1 METRLLHITTAKGPL
16 ECQLAAGKILGALLA
31 DLRQKGLQ
39 AEVIDR
45 TAGPESGTILSAT
58 IQINGIAIQ
67 TAIQSWLGTIQWIH
81 RPAPKLQPRGK
92 SPYRPNHG
100 RKNWFVGIFEVKPAE
115 ITGWNENEI
124 VYQSVRSSG
133 SGGQHVNKVSSAV
146 RAIHP
151 PSGTMVFVQESRSQL
166 QNKKIARERIREK
179 LEKVQSEKLVAVVNQ
194 TWSQHH
200 ELERGNPVRTFTGM
214 DFKPKKAE
222 KTFKK
227 QRNKLKQ
234 ELKRDLNQ

>member
-1 METRLLHITTAKGPL
+1 METKILHITTAKGPL

-31 DLRQKGLQ
+31 DLRKKGLQ
-39 AEVIDR
+39 AEVLDR
-45 TAGPESGTILSAT
+45 TAGQESGTILSAT
-58 IQINGIAIQ
+58 IQVSGIAIQ
-67 TAIQSWLGTIQWIH
+67 TAIQSWLGTIQWI
-81 RPAPKLQPRGK
+81 QQ

-100 RKNWFVGIFEVKPAE
+100 RKNWFVGVFAVNPA
-115 ITGWNENEI
+115 TAVSWNESEI

-146 RAIHP
+146 RATHT

-166 QNKKIARERIREK
+166 QNKKIALERIRAK
-179 LEKVQSEKLVAVVNQ
+179 LEKVQSEKLVEVVNQ

-214 DFKPKKAE
+214 DFKPKKE
-222 KTFKK
+222 VKSFKK
-227 QRNKLKQ
+227 QRNQLKQ
-234 ELKRDLNQ
+234 DLKKDLDR

>member
-31 DLRQKGLQ
+31 DLRQKGLR
-39 AEVIDR
+39 AETMDR
-45 TAGPESGTILSAT
+45 VAGAESGTILSAT
-58 IQINGIAIQ
+58 VRVDGNAVQGAIQ
-67 TAIQSWLGTIQWIH
+67 TWLGTVQWI
-81 RPAPKLQPRGK
+81 QK

-100 RKNWFVGIFEVKPAE
+100 RKNWFVGIFEVNPAE
-115 ITGWNENEI
+115 TISWNENEI

-146 RAIHP
+146 RATHT
-151 PSGTMVFVQESRSQL
+151 PSGISVFVQESRSQL

-179 LEKVQSEKLVAVVNQ
+179 LEKHQGEKLLEVVNQ

-227 QRNKLKQ
+227 QRSKLKQ
-234 ELKRDLNQ
+234 ELRKEMEL

>member
-31 DLRQKGLQ
+31 DLRQKGFQ
-39 AEVIDR
+39 AETVDR
-45 TAGPESGTILSAT
+45 IPGTESGTILSAT
-58 IQINGIAIQ
+58 IQVKGIAIQ
-67 TAIQSWLGTIQWIH
+67 TAIQSWLGTIQWI
-81 RPAPKLQPRGK
+81 QK

-100 RKNWFVGIFEVKPAE
+100 RKNWFVGIFEVNPAE
-115 ITGWNENEI
+115 TVSWNENEI

-146 RAIHP
+146 RAIHQ
-151 PSGTMVFVQESRSQL
+151 PSGISVFVQESRSQL

-179 LEKVQSEKLVAVVNQ
+179 LEKAQSEKLLDVVNQ

-234 ELKRDLNQ
+234 DLKRELDQ

>member
-1 METRLLHITTAKGPL
+1 METKIIHITTAKGPL

-31 DLRQKGLQ
+31 DLRKKGLQ

-45 TAGPESGTILSAT
+45 TAGQESGTILSA
-58 IQINGIAIQ
+58 IIRINGIAIQ

-81 RPAPKLQPRGK
+81 RPAPKLQPRSK

-100 RKNWFVGIFEVKPAE
+100 RKNWFVGVFEVNQAE
-115 ITGWNENEI
+115 AVSWDESEI

-133 SGGQHVNKVSSAV
+133 AGGQHVNKVSSAV
-146 RAIHP
+146 RATHT
-151 PSGTMVFVQESRSQL
+151 PSGTTVFVQESRSQL

-179 LEKVQSEKLVAVVNQ
+179 LEKVQSEKLVEVVNQ

-200 ELERGNPVRTFTGM
+200 ELERGNPVRTFVGM
-214 DFKPKKAE
+214 DFKPKKEA

-227 QRNKLKQ
+227 ERNKLKQ
-234 ELKRDLNQ
+234 DLYKELKS

>member
-1 METRLLHITTAKGPL
+1 METKLVHITTAKGPL

-45 TAGPESGTILSAT
+45 TPGSESGTILSAT

-67 TAIQSWLGTIQWIH
+67 TAIQSWLGTIQWI
-81 RPAPKLQPRGK
+81 QK

-100 RKNWFVGIFEVKPAE
+100 RKNWFVGIFEVDPAK

-146 RAIHP
+146 RAIHQ

-179 LEKVQSEKLVAVVNQ
+179 LEKVQSEKLLAVVNQ

-227 QRNKLKQ
+227 QRNQLKQ
-234 ELKRDLNQ
+234 ELQKELKQ

>member
-31 DLRQKGLQ
+31 DLRKKGLQ
-39 AEVIDR
+39 AEVLDR
-45 TAGPESGTILSAT
+45 TAGQESGTILSAT
-58 IQINGIAIQ
+58 IQIKGIAIQ
-67 TAIQSWLGTIQWIH
+67 TAIQSWLGTIQWI
-81 RPAPKLQPRGK
+81 QK

-100 RKNWFVGIFEVKPAE
+100 RKNWFVGVFEVDPADAVS
-115 ITGWNENEI
+115 WNENEI

-146 RAIHP
+146 RATHP
-151 PSGTMVFVQESRSQL
+151 PSGTTVFVQESRSQL
-166 QNKKIARERIREK
+166 QNKKIALERIREK
-179 LEKVQSEKLVAVVNQ
+179 LEKVQSEKLVEVVNQ

-200 ELERGNPVRTFTGM
+200 ELERGNPVRTFSGM
-214 DFKPKKAE
+214 DFKPKKEA

-227 QRNKLKQ
+227 ERNQLKQ
-234 ELKRDLNQ
+234 ELKKDLDRE

>member
-39 AEVIDR
+39 AETMERI
-45 TAGPESGTILSAT
+45 AGAESGTILSAT
-58 IQINGIAIQ
+58 VRVKGPSVKEAIQ
-67 TAIQSWLGTIQWIH
+67 PWLGTIQWI
-81 RPAPKLQPRGK
+81 QK

-100 RKNWFVGIFEVKPAE
+100 RKNWFVGIFEVNPAE
-115 ITGWNENEI
+115 TVHWDENEI

-146 RAIHP
+146 RATHT
-151 PSGTMVFVQESRSQL
+151 PSGISVFVQESRSQL

-179 LEKVQSEKLVAVVNQ
+179 LEKVQSEKLLDVVNQ

-200 ELERGNPVRTFTGM
+200 ELERGNPVKTFTGM

-222 KTFKK
+222 KNFKK
-227 QRNKLKQ
+227 QRNQLKQ
-234 ELKRDLNQ
+234 ELKRELDR

>member
-1 METRLLHITTAKGPL
+1 METKILHITTAKGPL

-31 DLRQKGLQ
+31 DLRKKGLQ
-39 AEVIDR
+39 VEVLDR
-45 TAGPESGTILSAT
+45 TAGQESGTILSAT
-58 IQINGIAIQ
+58 IQVSGIAIQ
-67 TAIQSWLGTIQWIH
+67 TAIQSWLGTIQWI
-81 RPAPKLQPRGK
+81 QQ

-100 RKNWFVGIFEVKPAE
+100 RKNWFVGVFKVNPAAA
-115 ITGWNENEI
+115 ISWNENEI

-146 RAIHP
+146 RATHT

-166 QNKKIARERIREK
+166 QNKKIALERIRAK
-179 LEKVQSEKLVAVVNQ
+179 LEKVQSEKLVEVVNQ

-214 DFKPKKAE
+214 DFKPKKAA

-227 QRNKLKQ
+227 ERNQLKH

>member
-1 METRLLHITTAKGPL
+1 METRLLHVTTAKGPL

-31 DLRQKGLQ
+31 DLRQKGLK

-45 TAGPESGTILSAT
+45 TSGAENGTVLSAT

-67 TAIQSWLGTIQWIH
+67 TAIQPWLGTIQWI
-81 RPAPKLQPRGK
+81 QQ
-92 SPYRPNHG
+92 SPYRPNHR
-100 RKNWFVGIFEVKPAE
+100 RKNWFVGIFEVNPAK

-146 RAIHP
+146 RAIHQ
-151 PSGTMVFVQESRSQL
+151 PSGISVFVQESRSQL

-179 LEKVQSEKLVAVVNQ
+179 LEKVQSEKLLAVVNQ

-227 QRNKLKQ
+227 QRNQLKQ
-234 ELKRDLNQ
+234 DLKKELNR

>member
-58 IQINGIAIQ
+58 IQIKGIAIQ
-67 TAIQSWLGTIQWIH
+67 TAIQSWLGTIQWI
-81 RPAPKLQPRGK
+81 QK

-100 RKNWFVGIFEVKPAE
+100 RKNWFVGIFEVTPAE

-124 VYQSVRSSG
+124 IYQSVRSSG
-133 SGGQHVNKVSSAV
+133 AGGQHVNKVSSAV

-179 LEKVQSEKLVAVVNQ
+179 LEKVQHEKLISVVNQ

-200 ELERGNPVRTFTGM
+200 HLERGNPVRTFTGM

-227 QRNKLKQ
+227 QRTQLKQ
-234 ELKRDLNQ
+234 QLRKELDS

>member
-1 METRLLHITTAKGPL
+1 METKLVHITTAKGPL

-39 AEVIDR
+39 AEVMER
-45 TAGPESGTILSAT
+45 VAGAESGTILSAT
-58 IQINGIAIQ
+58 IQVSGIATQ
-67 TAIQSWLGTIQWIH
+67 TAIQSWLGTIQWI
-81 RPAPKLQPRGK
+81 QK

-100 RKNWFVGIFEVKPAE
+100 RKNWFVGIFEVNPAE
-115 ITGWNENEI
+115 VASWNEVDI

-146 RAIHP
+146 RATHL
-151 PSGTMVFVQESRSQL
+151 PSGTTVFVQESRSQL

-179 LEKVQSEKLVAVVNQ
+179 LEKVQSEKLLEVVNQ

-200 ELERGNPVRTFTGM
+200 ELERGNPVKTFSGM
-214 DFKPKKAE
+214 DFKPKKEA

-227 QRNKLKQ
+227 ERNKLKQ
-234 ELKRDLNQ
+234 ELKKELGR

>member
-31 DLRQKGLQ
+31 DLRKNGLQ
-39 AEVIDR
+39 AETMDR
-45 TAGPESGTILSAT
+45 IAGAENGTILSAT
-58 IQINGIAIQ
+58 VRVDGNAVQSAIQ
-67 TAIQSWLGTIQWIH
+67 TWLGTIQWI
-81 RPAPKLQPRGK
+81 QK

-100 RKNWFVGIFEVKPAE
+100 RKNWFVGIFEVNPAE
-115 ITGWNENEI
+115 TISWNENEI
-124 VYQSVRSSG
+124 TYQSVRSSG

-146 RAIHP
+146 RATHT
-151 PSGTMVFVQESRSQL
+151 PSGISVFVQESRSQQ
-166 QNKKIARERIREK
+166 QNKKIARERIAEK
-179 LEKVQSEKLVAVVNQ
+179 LEKYQGEKLLEVVNQ

-214 DFKPKKAE
+214 DFKPKKAA

-227 QRNKLKQ
+227 QRTKLKQ
-234 ELKRDLNQ
+234 DLRNELNDDNK

>member
-39 AEVIDR
+39 AETMDR
-45 TAGPESGTILSAT
+45 VAGQESGTILSAT
-58 IQINGIAIQ
+58 VRVSGNAVRE
-67 TAIQSWLGTIQWIH
+67 AIQSWLGTIQWIH
-81 RPAPKLQPRGK
+81 RPAPKLQHRSK

-100 RKNWFVGIFEVKPAE
+100 RKNWFVGIFEVNLPEASS
-115 ITGWNENEI
+115 WNENEI

-133 SGGQHVNKVSSAV
+133 AGGQHVNKVSSAV
-146 RAIHP
+146 RAIHQP
-151 PSGTMVFVQESRSQL
+151 TGTMVFVQESRSQL

-179 LEKVQSEKLVAVVNQ
+179 LEKVQNEKLLEVVNQ

-214 DFKPKKAE
+214 DFKPKKAV

-227 QRNKLKQ
+227 QRNQLKQ
-234 ELKRDLNQ
+234 ELYKELNK

>member
-1 METRLLHITTAKGPL
+1 METKLVHITTAKGPL
-16 ECQLAAGKILGALLA
+16 ECQLAAGKILAALLA
-31 DLRQKGLQ
+31 ELRQKGVQ

-45 TAGPESGTILSAT
+45 TAGQENGTILSAT

-67 TAIQSWLGTIQWIH
+67 TAIQSWLGTIQWI
-81 RPAPKLQPRGK
+81 QQ

-100 RKNWFVGIFEVKPAE
+100 RKNWFVGIFEVNPVE
-115 ITGWNENEI
+115 ITGWDENEI
-124 VYQSVRSSG
+124 SYQSVRSSG
-133 SGGQHVNKVSSAV
+133 AGGQHVNKVSSAV
-146 RAIHP
+146 RAIHK

-179 LEKVQSEKLVAVVNQ
+179 LEKVQSEKLVSVINQ
-194 TWSQHH
+194 TWSQHQ

-234 ELKRDLNQ
+234 ELKKELNG

>member
-1 METRLLHITTAKGPL
+1 METKIIHITTAKGPL

-31 DLRQKGLQ
+31 DLRKKGLQ
-39 AEVIDR
+39 AEVLDR
-45 TAGPESGTILSAT
+45 TAGQESGTILSAT
-58 IQINGIAIQ
+58 IQLSGIAIQ
-67 TAIQSWLGTIQWIH
+67 TAIQSWLGTIQWI
-81 RPAPKLQPRGK
+81 QK

-100 RKNWFVGIFEVKPAE
+100 RKNWFVGVFEVNPAKAVS
-115 ITGWNENEI
+115 WNENEI

-146 RAIHP
+146 RATHT
-151 PSGTMVFVQESRSQL
+151 PSGIMVFVQESRSQL
-166 QNKKIARERIREK
+166 QNKKIAGERIRAK
-179 LEKVQSEKLVAVVNQ
+179 LEKAQSEKLIEVANQ

-214 DFKPKKAE
+214 DFKQKKDV

-227 QRNKLKQ
+227 QRNQLKQ
-234 ELKRDLNQ
+234 ELKRDMNQ

>member
-1 METRLLHITTAKGPL
+1 METKLVHITTAKGPL

-31 DLRQKGLQ
+31 DLRQKGLK

-45 TAGPESGTILSAT
+45 TPGSESGTILSAT

-67 TAIQSWLGTIQWIH
+67 TAIQSWLGTIQWI
-81 RPAPKLQPRGK
+81 QK

-100 RKNWFVGIFEVKPAE
+100 RKNWFVGVFEVNPAE
-115 ITGWNENEI
+115 INSWNENEV

-146 RAIHP
+146 RAIHQ
-151 PSGTMVFVQESRSQL
+151 PSGISVFVQESRSQL

-179 LEKVQSEKLVAVVNQ
+179 LEKVQSENLLAVVNQ

-227 QRNKLKQ
+227 QRNQLKQ
-234 ELKRDLNQ
+234 DLKKELNR

>member
-1 METRLLHITTAKGPL
+1 METKLVHITTAKGPL

-31 DLRQKGLQ
+31 DLRQRGLQ

-67 TAIQSWLGTIQWIH
+67 TAIQSWLGTIQWI
-81 RPAPKLQPRGK
+81 QK

-100 RKNWFVGIFEVKPAE
+100 RKNWFVGIFEVNPAE
-115 ITGWNENEI
+115 ITGWHENEI

-146 RAIHP
+146 RAIHS

-179 LEKVQSEKLVAVVNQ
+179 LEKVQSERLVAVVNQ

-200 ELERGNPVRTFTGM
+200 ELERGNPVKTFTGM

>member
-45 TAGPESGTILSAT
+45 TPGPESGTILSAT

-67 TAIQSWLGTIQWIH
+67 TAIQSWLGTIQWI
-81 RPAPKLQPRGK
+81 QK

-100 RKNWFVGIFEVKPAE
+100 RKNWFVGIFEVDPAK

-146 RAIHP
+146 RAIHQ

-179 LEKVQSEKLVAVVNQ
+179 LEKVQSEKLLAVVNQ

-200 ELERGNPVRTFTGM
+200 ELERGNPVRTYTGM

-227 QRNKLKQ
+227 QRNRLKQ
-234 ELKRDLNQ
+234 ELQKELKQ

>member
-1 METRLLHITTAKGPL
+1 MDTKIIHITTAKGPL

-31 DLRQKGLQ
+31 DFRQKGLQ

-45 TAGPESGTILSAT
+45 VAGPESGTILSAT

-67 TAIQSWLGTIQWIH
+67 TAIQSWLGTIQWI
-81 RPAPKLQPRGK
+81 QK

-100 RKNWFVGIFEVKPAE
+100 RKNWFVGIFEVDPAE
-115 ITGWNENEI
+115 TTGWNENEI

-146 RAIHP
+146 RAIHQ
-151 PSGTMVFVQESRSQL
+151 PSGISVFVQESRSQF

-227 QRNKLKQ
+227 QRTQLKQ
-234 ELKRDLNQ
+234 QLRKELDS

>member
-1 METRLLHITTAKGPL
+1 METKIIHITTAKGSL

-67 TAIQSWLGTIQWIH
+67 TAIQSWLGTIQWI
-81 RPAPKLQPRGK
+81 QK

-100 RKNWFVGIFEVKPAE
+100 RKNWFVGIFEVNPAE
-115 ITGWNENEI
+115 ITGWDENEI

-146 RAIHP
+146 RAIHT

-179 LEKVQSEKLVAVVNQ
+179 LEKVQSERLVAVVNQ

-200 ELERGNPVRTFTGM
+200 ELERGNPVKTFTGM

-234 ELKRDLNQ
+234 ELKRDLEL